1 MVVLTNG
8 GIQMKTRLFV
18 SAALLCVLTA
28 ACGRGGNVSVA
39 NNAATTAPAANVTA
53 AAPAAPASNNA
64 QAAVPANPSQNIELV
79 EDGFTSGS
87 VGLHHNNMIRFG
99 QPQAQ
104 VVEQVTAILG
114 SPSETGR
121 NNDCPSGAVD
131 FVNYGSLGLH
141 FEGGR
146 FVGWVLDGPS
156 PALETY
162 HGLAVGTQR
171 SALVDE
177 LAAEV
182 DSNSTLGTEVS
193 VNGVG
198 ALLSGPGPEARVTN
212 LFSGVT
218 CFAR

>member
-1 MVVLTNG
+1 
-8 GIQMKTRLFV
+8 MKTRLIV
-18 SAALLCVLTA
+18 TAALSCVLTV
-28 ACGRGGNVSVA
+28 ACARGGNASVSA
-39 NNAATTAPAANVTA
+39 NNATAASPAANA
-53 AAPAAPASNNA
+53 AAPAAVAANNA
-64 QAAVPANPSQNIELV
+64 QAAAAVPADPSQKIELV
-79 EDGFTSGS
+79 EGGFSSGA
-87 VGLHHNNMIRFG
+87 VGLHHSNMISFG

-121 NNDCPSGAVD
+121 NTDCPTGAVD

-156 PALETY
+156 PALESY
-162 HGLAVGTQR
+162 HGLAIGMRR
-171 SALVDE
+171 SALADE

-182 DSNSTLGTEVS
+182 DANSTLGTEAT
-193 VNGVG
+193 VNGIGV
-198 ALLSGPGPEARVTN
+198 LLSGPGADAQVTN